1 MAENDEFKKFIPDE
15 GFESPPIVYEIPSET
30 EIPHQEKI
38 PSGYDPMSEIEL
50 RGRAYRG
57 LSGGRTPWWVLI
69 TGWFIF
75 GIIFFGVLIPTITV
89 MVSGD
94 WIILI
99 GVLPALIIVS
109 AFLVIM
115 WRGTSAK
122 LSDKNYESDRNR
134 M

>member
-1 MAENDEFKKFIPDE
+1 MAQNDEFKKFIPDE
-15 GFESPPIVYEIPSET
+15 GFESSPIVYQVPSET
-30 EIPHQEKI
+30 EIPHQERI

-75 GIIFFGVLIPTITV
+75 GIIFFGVFIPTITT

-99 GVLPALIIVS
+99 SILPALLIAVV
-109 AFLVIM
+109 FLVIM

-122 LSDKNYESDRNR
+122 LSDRNNHNR
-134 M
+134 R